1 MSDIPTIEQDIA
13 VGQAEAERSNALRTK
28 LRWRSKPGGTKRE
41 RDIGRRL
48 NAIDAAMKPLRAHI
62 GRLAWEPL
70 PAALDETLR
79 ETSRALQTERKQ
91 LKKMR
96 RAS

>member
-13 VGQAEAERSNALRTK
+13 NGQAEADRSNALRKK
-28 LRWRSKPGGTKRE
+28 LRWRSKPGNMKRE

-48 NAIDAAMKPLRAHI
+48 SAIDVAMKPLRAHI

-70 PAALDETLR
+70 PDDLDEALR

-96 RAS
+96 RLS

>member
-13 VGQAEAERSNALRTK
+13 EGQAEVERSNSLRLR
-28 LRWRSKPGGTKRE
+28 LRWRSKPGSMKRE

-48 NAIDAAMKPLRAHI
+48 SAIDVAMKPIRAHI

-70 PAALDETLR
+70 PAELDEALR
-79 ETSRALQTERKQ
+79 ETSRALQIERKQ

-96 RAS
+96 RRL